1 MEALGN
7 LGINLGYLAVQIL
20 NFTVVM
26 LILSF
31 WVYKPLVN
39 LLEQRRESIAKGLE
53 DARVAEEAR
62 ANAEKEAQKVLAEAQ
77 TERARIVAEAS
88 AQAQKVAADISK
100 GADEEKAA
108 IVAQAREDA
117 DQEKLRV
124 LGDVR
129 GQVIALAISAANKIV
144 ETGMDKKRQ
153 QALLDDFFAGVSD
166 GKVEV
171 LKEAGDLSGSAA
183 EVTSALPLTEQEQTR
198 VKDDVLAK
206 LGSTATVSFQVD
218 PAILGGLIV
227 RVGDREIDGSA
238 RNKLE
243 SLRQS
248 LQ

>member
-1 MEALGN
+1 MEA
-7 LGINLGYLAVQIL
+7 LGINLGFLFVYLI
-20 NFTVVM
+20 NF
-26 LILSF
+26 LILF
-31 WVYKPLVN
+31 VVLRVWVFKPVVH
-39 LLEQRRESIAKGLE
+39 LLEQRRELIAKSLE
-53 DARVAEEAR
+53 DARVAQEAR
-62 ANAEKEAQKVLAEAQ
+62 ANAEKEAQKVLSEAQ
-77 TERARIVAEAS
+77 AERARIVAEAS
-88 AQAQKVAADISK
+88 TQAQEVADGIRK

-117 DQEKLRV
+117 EQEKLRV

-129 GQVIALAISAANKIV
+129 AQVIALAISAANKIV
-144 ETGMDKKRQ
+144 ETSMDKERQ
-153 QALLDDFFAGVSD
+153 QALLDDFFAGVRD

-171 LKEAGDLSGSAA
+171 LKDGGDLSGSEA
-183 EVTSALPLTEQEQTR
+183 EVISALPLTEQEQTR

-206 LGSTATVSFQVD
+206 LGSTATISFRVD

>member
-1 MEALGN
+1 MEA
-7 LGINLGYLAVQIL
+7 LGINLGFLFVYLI
-20 NFTVVM
+20 NF
-26 LILSF
+26 LILF
-31 WVYKPLVN
+31 VVLRVWVFKPVVH
-39 LLEQRRESIAKGLE
+39 LLEQRRELIAKSLE
-53 DARVAEEAR
+53 DARVAQEAR
-62 ANAEKEAQKVLAEAQ
+62 ANAEKEAQKVLSEAQ
-77 TERARIVAEAS
+77 AERARIVAEAS
-88 AQAQKVAADISK
+88 TQAQEVADGIRK

-108 IVAQAREDA
+108 LVAQAREDA
-117 DQEKLRV
+117 EQEKLRV

-129 GQVIALAISAANKIV
+129 AQVIALAISAANKIV
-144 ETGMDKKRQ
+144 ETSMDKERQ
-153 QALLDDFFAGVSD
+153 QALLDDFFAGVRD

-171 LKEAGDLSGSAA
+171 LKDGGDLSGSEA
-183 EVTSALPLTEQEQTR
+183 EVISALPLTEQEQTR

-206 LGSTATVSFQVD
+206 LGSTATISFRVD